1 MKVFKIGWVKC
12 NSMFVLCCCLWIVSA
27 CTTVTTAEQGSG
39 EEGDPR
45 VEYKERHFSSKL
57 AVLDLKSRDM
67 GGLLQTSATLRN
79 KWGMSLRFQY
89 QFRFYDK
96 DGFPVNPE
104 SRPWTPIEIAGG
116 DEINVTAL
124 APNPSA
130 KTFTIVIQRDL
141 IQPY

>member
-1 MKVFKIGWVKC
+1 MKVFNVGLVKC
-12 NSMFVLCCCLWIVSA
+12 NRILVLLIYLCFLSG

-39 EEGDPR
+39 NEGDPR

-57 AVLDLKSRDM
+57 AVLDLKSRDV
-67 GGLLQTSATLRN
+67 GGLLQTSAILRN